1 MVKDQQYGCFAFLES
16 VIYYQIYKSMS
27 DAAINR
33 IKLLMSSMGL
43 KQVAFAERIG
53 VDASNFSKHLN
64 GKLPLSENLYNKI
77 VVAVGVSKEWLVSG
91 EGEMWTTPSTGNR
104 LPTITVPAG
113 IITTSLAG
121 GAKVY
126 DLDVTAGG
134 VTRERMFAEEQVVG
148 SINMPAI
155 HPDCCV
161 VRVSGDS
168 MSPVIGNGDL
178 IAIRE
183 VRNPNLIFWG
193 QIYVVLLDD
202 YRMVKYVRRHS
213 DPAMVILR
221 SENTRYDDIEIPK
234 SEIRDLFLV
243 ENIIRIDCRV

>member
-1 MVKDQQYGCFAFLES
+1 MSSES
-16 VIYYQIYKSMS
+16 G
-27 DAAINR
+27 INR
-33 IKLLMSSMGL
+33 IKQLMSSMGL
-43 KQVAFAERIG
+43 KQAAFAERIG

-77 VVAVGVSKEWLVSG
+77 VVAVGASKEWLVSG
-91 EGEMWTTPSTGNR
+91 EGEMWKNHTAASQ
-104 LPTITVPAG
+104 LPTVTIPAEV
-113 IITTSLAG
+113 ISSTAVD

-134 VTRERMFAEEQVVG
+134 MTRDRMFADEQVIG
-148 SINMPAI
+148 TINMPAI
-155 HPDCCV
+155 HPDCCI

-202 YRMVKYVRRHS
+202 YRMVKYVRRHQ

-221 SENTRYDDIEIPK
+221 SENENYDDIEVPK
-234 SEIRDLFLV
+234 SDIRDLFLV

>member
-1 MVKDQQYGCFAFLES
+1 
-16 VIYYQIYKSMS
+16 MS
-27 DAAINR
+27 NDARITR
-33 IKLLMSSMGL
+33 IKQLMQSMGL
-43 KQVAFAERIG
+43 KQAAFAERIG

-77 VVAVGVSKEWLVSG
+77 VVAVGASKEWLMSG
-91 EGEMWTTPSTGNR
+91 EGDMWKTLPAVNQ
-104 LPTITVPAG
+104 LPTVTVPAEV
-113 IITTSLAG
+113 ISQAEAG

-134 VTRERMFAEEQVVG
+134 MTRDRMFADEQVIG
-148 SINMPAI
+148 AIKMPAI
-155 HPDCCV
+155 HPDCCI

-202 YRMVKYVRRHS
+202 YRMVKYVRRHPDAS
-213 DPAMVILR
+213 MVILR
-221 SENTRYDDIEIPK
+221 SENERYDDIEIPK

-243 ENIIRIDCRV
+243 ENIIRIDCRL

>member
-1 MVKDQQYGCFAFLES
+1 
-16 VIYYQIYKSMS
+16 MS
-27 DAAINR
+27 NEARITR
-33 IKLLMSSMGL
+33 IKQLMQSMGL
-43 KQVAFAERIG
+43 KQATFAERIG

-77 VVAVGVSKEWLVSG
+77 VVAVGASKEWLMSG
-91 EGEMWTTPSTGNR
+91 EGDMWKTLPAVNQLSTV
-104 LPTITVPAG
+104 TVPAEV
-113 IITTSLAG
+113 ISQAEAG

-134 VTRERMFAEEQVVG
+134 MTRDRMFADEQVIG
-148 SINMPAI
+148 TIKMPAI
-155 HPDCCV
+155 HPDCCI

-202 YRMVKYVRRHS
+202 YRMVKYVRRHPDAS
-213 DPAMVILR
+213 MVILR
-221 SENTRYDDIEIPK
+221 SENERYDDIEIPK

-243 ENIIRIDCRV
+243 ENIIRIDCRL

>member
-1 MVKDQQYGCFAFLES
+1 MS
-16 VIYYQIYKSMS
+16 S
-27 DAAINR
+27 DAGIIR
-33 IKLLMSSMGL
+33 IKQLMNSMGL
-43 KQVAFAERIG
+43 KQAAFAERIG

-77 VVAVGVSKEWLVSG
+77 VVSVGASKEWLVSG
-91 EGEMWTTPSTGNR
+91 EGDMWKPTHSAHQ
-104 LPTITVPAG
+104 LPTVTVPAE
-113 IITTSLAG
+113 IISASVE

-134 VTRERMFAEEQVVG
+134 MTRDRMFVDEHVIG
-148 SINMPAI
+148 TINMPAV
-155 HPDCCV
+155 HPDCSI

-202 YRMVKYVRRHS
+202 YRMVKYVRRHP
-213 DPAMVILR
+213 DPTMVILR
-221 SENTRYDDIEIPK
+221 SENDKYDDIEVSK
-234 SEIRDLFLV
+234 SDIRDLFLV

>member
-1 MVKDQQYGCFAFLES
+1 
-16 VIYYQIYKSMS
+16 MS

-91 EGEMWTTPSTGNR
+91 EGDMWKTQPSSNH
-104 LPTITVPAG
+104 LPTVTIPAG
-113 IITTSLAG
+113 VISSSVVN

-134 VTRERMFAEEQVVG
+134 MTRERMFADEQVVG
-148 SINMPAI
+148 TINMPAI
-155 HPDCCV
+155 HPDCCI

-183 VRNPNLIFWG
+183 VRNPNLIFW
-193 QIYVVLLDD
+193 
-202 YRMVKYVRRHS
+202 
-213 DPAMVILR
+213 
-221 SENTRYDDIEIPK
+221 
-234 SEIRDLFLV
+234 
-243 ENIIRIDCRV
+243 

>member
-1 MVKDQQYGCFAFLES
+1 MS
-16 VIYYQIYKSMS
+16 S
-27 DAAINR
+27 DAVER
-33 IKLLMSSMGL
+33 IKQLMSSLGL
-43 KQVAFAERIG
+43 KQAAFAERIG

-64 GKLPLSENLYNKI
+64 GKLPLSDNLYNKI
-77 VVAVGVSKEWLVSG
+77 VVAVGVSKEWLMSG
-91 EGEMWTTPSTGNR
+91 EGEMWSSHMRGNQ
-104 LPTITVPAG
+104 LPMVTVPMG
-113 IITTSLAG
+113 EISHTSPE
-121 GAKVY
+121 GARVY

-134 VTRERMFAEEQVVG
+134 MTRERMFADEQVIG
-148 SINMPAI
+148 TINMPAI

-183 VRNPNLIFWG
+183 VRNTNLIFWG

-202 YRMVKYVRRHS
+202 YRMVNYVRKHS
-213 DPAMVILR
+213 DPSMVILR
-221 SENTRYDDIEIPK
+221 SENIQYDDIEIPK

-243 ENIIRIDCRV
+243 ENIIRIDSRV

>member
-1 MVKDQQYGCFAFLES
+1 MS
-16 VIYYQIYKSMS
+16 S
-27 DAAINR
+27 DAGINR
-33 IKLLMSSMGL
+33 IKQLMNSMGL
-43 KQVAFAERIG
+43 KQAAFAERIG

-77 VVAVGVSKEWLVSG
+77 VVSVGASKEWLVSG
-91 EGEMWTTPSTGNR
+91 DGDMWKSSPLAHQ
-104 LPTITVPAG
+104 LPTVTVPAE
-113 IITTSLAG
+113 IISTSLE

-134 VTRERMFAEEQVVG
+134 MTRDRMFVEEQVVG
-148 SINMPAI
+148 TINMPAI
-155 HPDCCV
+155 HPDCCI

-193 QIYVVLLDD
+193 QIYVILLDD
-202 YRMVKYVRRHS
+202 YRMVKYVRRHP
-213 DPAMVILR
+213 DPTMVILR
-221 SENTRYDDIEIPK
+221 SENDKYDDIEVPK